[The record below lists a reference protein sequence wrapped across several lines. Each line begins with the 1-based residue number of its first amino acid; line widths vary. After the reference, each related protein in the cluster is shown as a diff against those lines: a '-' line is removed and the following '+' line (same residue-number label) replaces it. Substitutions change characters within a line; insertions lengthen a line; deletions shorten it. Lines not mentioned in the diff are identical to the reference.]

1 LNVDSVDNGDG
12 GWSMVFRP
20 WHLLTGFAALI
31 FIVFAVAMVVVAY
44 TPILDTIPG
53 NPGAKSR
60 QILIDNIVRLDSLER
75 KVKELLTYSDNVA
88 NIVDG
93 RSPHVRNVHM
103 IGDSIDIK
111 DKDMVPTSAADS
123 ALRAQMEGSGEYSL
137 ASSVA
142 NASRKE
148 TALSL
153 YLHSPSKG
161 EVVSSFNPTNGEFGV
176 KLAVTTPATVSAVK
190 DGTIVA
196 GYWSP
201 EEGYVITIQ
210 HSDNLLSTYRYNT
223 TLQKSVGSHVRA
235 GEVIATVGQTD
246 AELSAESDENTAP
259 QIELELWYKGSPIN
273 PQEYIVF

>member
-1 LNVDSVDNGDG
+1 
-12 GWSMVFRP
+12 
-20 WHLLTGFAALI
+20 
-31 FIVFAVAMVVVAY
+31 
-44 TPILDTIPG
+44 
-53 NPGAKSR
+53 
-60 QILIDNIVRLDSLER
+60 
-75 KVKELLTYSDNVA
+75 
-88 NIVDG
+88 
-93 RSPHVRNVHM
+93 
-103 IGDSIDIK
+103 
-111 DKDMVPTSAADS
+111 
-123 ALRAQMEGSGEYSL
+123 
-137 ASSVA
+137 
-142 NASRKE
+142 
-148 TALSL
+148 
-153 YLHSPSKG
+153 
-161 EVVSSFNPTNGEFGV
+161 VVSQFNPTNGEFGV